1 MEKQIIII
9 KDWLI
14 FDGDPK
20 EILKNNEFY
29 RVENET
35 VCIIDYDKSKV
46 RPYVKSILN
55 RIWIFPEMKLLKWSM
70 LMQVIIGVLLF
81 LFVVIMSPSE
91 KPLKESTKQIID
103 AISKIS
109 VKTQTNITTNSQKQY
124 GN

>member
-35 VCIIDYDKSKV
+35 VCIIDYEKSKV